1 MANEYIQKTGTA
13 NPFNGID
20 IGNDSTPTLADLDGD
35 GDRDA
40 IVGEIV
46 ILYYYKKLLQKKAL
60 LNQTMN
66 ANFAR
71 IQESVWVWVFKIP
84 QKKIH
89 LSNQQCQ
96 SINT

>member
-1 MANEYIQKTGTA
+1 MANEYIPQTGTGTA

-35 GDRDA
+35 RDA

-46 ILYYYKKLLQKKAL
+46 ILYYYKKLLQKRAL

-71 IQESVWVWVFKIP
+71 IQESV
-84 QKKIH
+84 
-89 LSNQQCQ
+89 
-96 SINT
+96 